1 MCDTSPKSVSGI
13 KVHGRASTNG
23 MESFWSTLKRTHKAT
38 FHKVSPNH
46 FDRYVL
52 EFDDKLNML
61 DLWALAQ
68 MCDALAAENGLNTRA
83 RLE

>member
-1 MCDTSPKSVSGI
+1 MCDTSLKSVSSI
-13 KVHGRASTNG
+13 KVHGRASRTG

-38 FHKVSPNH
+38 FQKLSPNH

-52 EFDDKLNML
+52 EFDDNLNML
-61 DLWALAQ
+61 DLWALVQ
-68 MCDALAAENGLNTRA
+68 MSDDLAAEDRLNSGV